1 MEQQELL
8 DNATLEPRTVAD
20 LIGEKLDLSVD
31 QVMAV
36 LEAAN
41 TAAYSMEMNLQELR
55 DSYADMD
62 LHELG
67 MYEDVNA
74 ALNLDL

>member
-20 LIGEKLDLSVD
+20 LIGDRLDLSVD
-31 QVMAV
+31 QVTAV
-36 LEAAN
+36 LEMAN

-55 DSYADMD
+55 DSYLDMD
-62 LHELG
+62 LEQLG
-67 MYEDVNA
+67 WRDEVIA
-74 ALNLDL
+74 ALDFKD